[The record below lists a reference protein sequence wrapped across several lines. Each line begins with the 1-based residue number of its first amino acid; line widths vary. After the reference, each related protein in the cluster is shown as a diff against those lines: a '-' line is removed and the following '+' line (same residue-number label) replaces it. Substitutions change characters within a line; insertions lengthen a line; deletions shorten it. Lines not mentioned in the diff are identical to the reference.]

1 MQIHPKQKICG
12 DKKVKKLTVL
22 EFVSELNTIE
32 QDNCVGPCLFLG
44 AGADVSSGGVLFS
57 DLKKSIVSNSRHS
70 KIYEQESVALID
82 KDFNEMIE
90 TLDDEGRCKIIEYFI
105 KNSQE
110 WMPSDGYK
118 LLILLAKEKCISSV
132 ITTNFANLLEKTQ
145 EQMGIEAF
153 QIFSPATA
161 IPAQY
166 YINRK
171 ATKAVYLKMHGDLNG
186 KLITHLTNTEI
197 ENKSYQTEFIKLFEH
212 LIRDE
217 ILVFLGYSGWDTKIA
232 EVFERNIASIKT
244 VYWCNIVEPD
254 EKAPLIKL
262 FRKNDVVIKF
272 VNYNFDKT
280 LQIMATELFKDRLLF
295 HVDSI
300 FIWAMVKFK
309 IARLQTEFIK
319 NIQSETVGLTTVN
332 RTKQD
337 LLDDFILEKNRN
349 LCIITG
355 NSGVGKSLLLE
366 KFCESYQ
373 NDSQV
378 FPIPLNSMVT
388 YSNNL
393 LDYMVKKL
401 GYIAKDPFTVLY
413 QFSSWANEQHKDF
426 IFIIDNLG
434 NKIGTVK
441 ELAVLL
447 NNLIELAYVVRTFRR
462 VKFIITLRTNIWNNI
477 YQFLDSNYLQSIIWN
492 DENDNI
498 NASVRLGGFDDYEL
512 EQAKKNIFSLTNQ
525 QSLTHDIMQLI
536 KEPSLYG
543 LIQKNACILKDI
555 SNLNIYKVFE
565 QTFFNGPSKRVLEKL
580 AYSYF
585 FRHIKTAPQKE
596 LSQESIEYMKNCDQL
611 KNILSIEE
619 EEITFKNDLVFEYS
633 LASYLNS
640 KKYIDIFLRDYA
652 NFEQEYLSIQMPLTI
667 YNGIVRYCGI
677 ICDDF
682 GKVIK
687 LLYLLIIQKSCPSQ
701 VTKKFLNDV
710 FKFMALYNAEQF
722 SHNIR
727 RFNTNCDEYQELKT
741 FIIHS
746 TGFLKDAYA
755 YCVLDF
761 LKRNSS
767 SSSIECVILL
777 NDRFSRGLR
786 NLSAKKDIESYFSS
800 YVNYVTSEG
809 NKVVT
814 LFLLLFVMG
823 RIGKD
828 NIKEENYGYISELIA
843 KEIKNIPKHTS
854 LVEIQETKS
863 LFLKHA
869 YLIFFNASD
878 DLEENYYHYSRKSK
892 MMPILAQIREH
903 QDLTKDQIS
912 TICSLTNHFD
922 AIEFFTCNIVFIYM
936 ATYCLEYALK
946 NLDALYNSFNDN
958 TTVLELDFYLSAVF
972 LSCYV
977 VDPLNRK
984 PYLERFEKV
993 INDFETKLFIS
1004 PSSARLSSARKFADK
1019 FELEFEDGFNLLTN
1033 YTYTAPMYNYIKD
1046 NLKETS
1052 DEYLSLLWGLVNTL
1066 EKNGMY
1072 NDMVRIIQTIH
1083 QMTVNWP
1090 IEGLETLN
1098 KFSNYKHPILRKAI
1112 IRTIGENY
1120 LRYPTIT
1127 DKFLEQTGEA
1137 FSDDELLQIYAT
1149 TDSQIENRTLE
1160 QLVWARVI
1168 YYVKEYLNPQILDD
1182 VIRIFEEADTLTDVF
1197 ALLTKFLL
1205 S

>member
-1 MQIHPKQKICG
+1 MKRITI
-12 DKKVKKLTVL
+12 L

-32 QDNCVGPCLFLG
+32 KDNCIGPCLFLG

-57 DLKKSIVSNSRHS
+57 DLKKSIVSNSRQN

-82 KDFNEMIE
+82 KDFNEMME
-90 TLDDEGRCKIIEYFI
+90 TLDDESRCKIIEYFI

-110 WMPSDGYK
+110 WLPSDGYK
-118 LLILLAKEKCISSV
+118 LLVLLAKEKCISSV

-145 EQMGIEAF
+145 EQLGIEAF

-166 YINRK
+166 FINRK
-171 ATKAVYLKMHGDLNG
+171 AAKAVYLKMHGDLNG

-197 ENKSYQTEFIKLFEH
+197 QNKPYQTEFIKLFEH
-212 LIRDE
+212 LICNE
-217 ILVFLGYSGWDTKIA
+217 VLVFLGYSGWDTKIA
-232 EVFERNIASIKT
+232 EAFERNIASIKT
-244 VYWCNIVEPD
+244 VYWCNIAEPD

-262 FRKNDVVIKF
+262 FRKNDINIKF

-280 LQIMATELFKDRLLF
+280 LQTMATELFKDRLLF

-319 NIQSETVGLTTVN
+319 NIQPETVALTTVN

-337 LLDDFILEKNRN
+337 LLDDFIIDKNRN

-355 NSGVGKSLLLE
+355 NSGVGKSLLLA

-373 NDSQV
+373 NDGQV

-393 LDYMVKKL
+393 LDYIVKKL
-401 GYIAKDPFTVLY
+401 GYVAKDPFTVLY

-441 ELAVLL
+441 ELAILL
-447 NNLIELAYVVRTFRR
+447 NNLIELAYVVRTFHR
-462 VKFIITLRTNIWNNI
+462 VKFIITLRTNLWNNV

-492 DENDNI
+492 DGNDNV
-498 NASVRLGGFDDYEL
+498 NASVRLGSFDDYEL

-525 QSLTHDIMQLI
+525 QALSNDIMQLI

-543 LIQKNACILKDI
+543 LIQKNAYVLKDI

-565 QTFFNGPSKRVLEKL
+565 QTFFNGASKRVLEKL
-580 AYSYF
+580 AYSF
-585 FRHIKTAPQKE
+585 FYRYIKTVPQKE
-596 LSQESIEYMKNCDQL
+596 LSLESIEYMKNCEQL

-619 EEITFKNDLVFEYS
+619 EEISFKNDLVFEYS

-640 KKYIDIFLRDYA
+640 KKYIDIFLRDYK
-652 NFEQEYLSIQMPLTI
+652 NFEQEYLTNQIPLTI

-687 LLYLLIIQKSCPSQ
+687 LLYLLKTQKLCPSQ
-701 VTKKFLNDV
+701 VAIKFLNDV
-710 FKFMALYNAEQF
+710 FKFMALYNAEQY
-722 SHNIR
+722 SKNIC
-727 RFNTNCDEYQELKT
+727 RFDTNCDEYQELQL

-746 TGFLKDAYA
+746 TGFLKDVYA
-755 YCVLDF
+755 YSVLDF
-761 LKRNSS
+761 LKKNSS
-767 SSSIECVILL
+767 SASIECIVLL
-777 NDRFSRGLR
+777 NDRFSHGLR
-786 NLSAKKDIESYFSS
+786 SLKAKKDIESYFL
-800 YVNYVTSEG
+800 NYVSIVTG
-809 NKVVT
+809 GDNKVVS
-814 LFLLLFVMG
+814 LFLLLFIMG
-823 RIGKD
+823 RIGRD
-828 NIKEENYGYISELIA
+828 NIIKENYEFISQLVV
-843 KEIKNIPKHTS
+843 KEIKNIPVHSSK
-854 LVEIQETKS
+854 VEIQETKC

-878 DLEENYYHYSRKSK
+878 DLEENYYHYSQKTK
-892 MMPILAQIREH
+892 MMPIWGQVKEH
-903 QDLTKDQIS
+903 RDLTEDQIS
-912 TICSLTNHFD
+912 TICLLTNHFD
-922 AIEFFTCNIVFIYM
+922 AIEFFVCNIIFIYM
-936 ATYCLEYALK
+936 ATYSLEYALK
-946 NLDALYNSFNDN
+946 NLDALYNNFNDN

-977 VDPLNRK
+977 VDPLNRQ
-984 PYLERFEKV
+984 PYLDRFKKV

-1033 YTYTAPMYNYIKD
+1033 YTYTAPMCNYIKD
-1046 NLKETS
+1046 KSKETA
-1052 DEYLSLLWGLVNTL
+1052 DGYLSLLWELVNTL

-1090 IEGLETLN
+1090 IEGLNALN

-1127 DKFLEQTGEA
+1127 EKFLEQTGEA

-1168 YYVKEYLNPQILDD
+1168 YYIKEYLYPQILDD
-1182 VIRIFEEADTLTDVF
+1182 VIKIFEEADTLTDVF
-1197 ALLTKFLL
+1197 CLLTKYLL